1 MASSTN
7 VVLVGL
13 CSNFRCRTPRPSSK
27 SVSRR
32 NCAAF
37 FAMFVHYITMHMPS
51 RVVGVLWITKKI
63 SKIVCTSLDN
73 AHTYANLI
81 LKNTGGRHNDRNR

>member
-51 RVVGVLWITKKI
+51 RVAGVLWITK
-63 SKIVCTSLDN
+63 N
-73 AHTYANLI
+73 NL
-81 LKNTGGRHNDRNR
+81 